1 MQLPEAQVVHRVSGR
16 IRLRI
21 SGKRDDTAFFSSL
34 AERMS
39 ACPGVTLAT
48 ANPATGSLV
57 IQHEEAFEKIIS
69 HAQAEHLFRL
79 VESSSPAK
87 LRDQMAQGL
96 DETSRNLEKV
106 SGGKVD
112 FDGLLLVGLTGL
124 AIHQAIA
131 GNIMAP
137 AVTLVWYALNAARG
151 TKQ

>member
-1 MQLPEAQVVHRVSGR
+1 MLLPEAQVVHRVSGR
-16 IRLRI
+16 MRLRI
-21 SGKRDDTAFFSSL
+21 SGKRDDTAYFSSL
-34 AERMS
+34 VERMS

-48 ANPATGSLV
+48 ANPVTGSLV
-57 IQHEEAFEKIIS
+57 IQHEVPFEMIIS
-69 HAQAEHLFRL
+69 HAQAERLFRL
-79 VESSSPAK
+79 VESLPPAK
-87 LRDQMAQGL
+87 LSNQVAQGL

-106 SGGKVD
+106 SGGQVD
-112 FDGLLLVGLTGL
+112 FDGLLFVGLTGL